1 MVIGIIGESCTG
13 KSTLAETLN
22 QSMEVEIY
30 TGKDYLRLAKNEA
43 IALKLFQKKL
53 QEAVLGE
60 HILYVISEKEQLELL
75 PEKSVRVLVTADL
88 TQIKERFAHR
98 MHGNLPAPV
107 AAMLERKHGC
117 FDEIPHDIHVISGE
131 TDIEAVCL
139 QVEKMVELLGN
150 PRVEN
155 S

>member
-13 KSTLAETLN
+13 KSTLAEKLN
-22 QSMEVEIY
+22 KSIKAEIY

-53 QEAVLGE
+53 QDAVQGE
-60 HILYVISEKEQLELL
+60 NIIYVISEQEQLPLL

-88 TQIKERFAHR
+88 NQIKERFAQR

-107 AAMLERKHGC
+107 AAMLERKHGD

-131 TDIEAVCL
+131 TEIGAVCA
-139 QVEKMVELLGN
+139 QIAKMAGL
-150 PRVEN
+150 
-155 S
+155 